1 MEYISPINSAYLH
14 KVKNYTIDII
24 NKYPNIKNLIEDE
37 YYKLLIKI
45 ANRELK
51 DNDFSDYYKQTEI
64 LITKNLG

>member
-1 MEYISPINSAYLH
+1 MNPINSAYLH
-14 KVKNYTIDII
+14 KVKNYTIGII

-64 LITKNLG
+64 LIMKNLES

>member
-1 MEYISPINSAYLH
+1 MEYIDLINNAYLH
-14 KVKNYTIDII
+14 KVKNYTINII
-24 NKYPNIKNLIEDE
+24 SKYPNIKNLIEDE